1 MYKYVNTNTGQ
12 VVESQVRRADL
23 ARLSRWDET
32 KVEAAAEP
40 AAAEPASKPAKPAR
54 KSATK
59 TAKPE

>member
-32 KVEAAAEP
+32 EVEEAAEP
-40 AAAEPASKPAKPAR
+40 AAAEPVSKPAKPAR

-59 TAKPE
+59 TAKRE